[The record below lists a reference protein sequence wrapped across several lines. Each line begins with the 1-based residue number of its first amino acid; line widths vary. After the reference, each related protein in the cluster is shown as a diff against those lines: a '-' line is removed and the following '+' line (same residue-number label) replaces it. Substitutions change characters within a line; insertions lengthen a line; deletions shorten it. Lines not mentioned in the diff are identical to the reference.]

1 MNVTLLES
9 LNALSGVLFLL
20 TAFSMVIDRQVKTVL
35 HDYIAQSLLLTG
47 STVLLAFSV
56 RSPELIV
63 VAAITL
69 IAKPIVIPLLLWRLL
84 SASLRTKRELR
95 MAVNTPTSLLVAL
108 ALSVAAYFLTRPLL
122 AGANDFERV
131 NLPIGLDVVL
141 LGVYT
146 LTVRREALPQLL
158 SLMAIDNGAF
168 FAGIAITHS
177 SALVEFA
184 AALEGVI
191 VAMIVA
197 LLTRA
202 IAQMVGTT
210 EVAAL
215 DALRERGG
223 GSS

>member
-1 MNVTLLES
+1 MSEGLLES
-9 LNALSGVLFLL
+9 LNALAAVLFLL
-20 TAFSMVIDRQVKTVL
+20 TAFTMIIDRQVQSVL
-35 HDYIAQSLLLTG
+35 HGYIAQSLLLTA
-47 STVLLAFSV
+47 STVLLAISV

-69 IAKPIVIPLLLWRLL
+69 VAKPIVIPLLLWRLL
-84 SASLRTKRELR
+84 SASLRTKREVRL
-95 MAVNTPTSLLVAL
+95 AVNVPTSLLVAL
-108 ALSVAAYFLTRPLL
+108 GLSILAYFLTRPLL
-122 AGANDFERV
+122 VGANGFERI
-131 NLPIGLDVVL
+131 NLPIGFDVTL
-141 LGVYT
+141 LGVYM

-158 SLMAIDNGAF
+158 SLMVIDNGAF

-202 IAQMVGTT
+202 IAKMVGTT

-215 DALRERGG
+215 DTLRERGG
-223 GSS
+223 QAP

>member
-20 TAFSMVIDRQVKTVL
+20 TAFSMVIDRQVQTVL